1 MLPILGGLIL
11 LVAVVVA
18 IGLAM
23 RALTEIRLL
32 RSELDQTQRLLND
45 TRDELNELKAAG
57 EVVPAPP
64 PLPRSRSSGLED
76 LREQL
81 RASHREETAS
91 DE

>member
-18 IGLAM
+18 VGLAM

-45 TRDELNELKAAG
+45 TRDELNELKAAA
-57 EVVPAPP
+57 EVIPAPP